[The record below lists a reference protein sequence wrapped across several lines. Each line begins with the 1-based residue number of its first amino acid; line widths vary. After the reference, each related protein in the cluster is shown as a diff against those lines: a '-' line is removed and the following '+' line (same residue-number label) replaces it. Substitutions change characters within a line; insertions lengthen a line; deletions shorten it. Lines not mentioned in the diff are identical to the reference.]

1 MFHSLHS
8 LRARKQIRK
17 RRNLR
22 QLDHRP
28 SLEGLEDRTVP
39 SITFSGPGNSGM
51 ATLTG
56 TDNADQFVI
65 QLKPQDPTTIEFSDD
80 GGTRFVDAALS
91 GITAV
96 QVNGLDGADRLRLN
110 EDNGLIATA
119 TGLPITFD
127 GGRGFDVLSVRGD
140 PRVAVTETLTAGDT
154 PFDSTLTMTDG
165 TNTADIKLQHVN
177 HIFDIS
183 KADSLTVNAND
194 QNNFIQIGFGLV
206 PVDLVT
212 TNTIRG
218 VDFNVLDDN
227 AGQPPSAG
235 MAGDIPDN
243 LGGSG
248 DSSDGEDNPLEVHI
262 SRAFT
267 PITYANK
274 THVTV
279 NALGGDDLFLVNVFH
294 AATGEQSLTLDGG
307 SGINVA
313 AIRNF
318 PPAVTLTLVN
328 INHTFHD
335 ATSIFIHELYEERLG
350 RPAEDGVVTAWVQ
363 LLATQGPLAVVSA
376 IENSTEAKLDL
387 VRQLYVHYLGRMPG
401 NAEAMPWVI
410 ALQSGM
416 TEEQA
421 ISAFL
426 SSGEFAARAQ
436 QMFNTSGGNQS
447 FVQALYQVVLDRS
460 AGDLEVAAWS
470 AAAALL
476 GRSSVSDFFVAAPEF
491 RLDAIT
497 SLYATILHRPPD
509 LTGLNAWVGSTLSLE
524 DIRMAILS
532 SAEAMANG

>member
-1 MFHSLHS
+1 M
-8 LRARKQIRK
+8 RK
-17 RRNLR
+17 RRSPR
-22 QLDHRP
+22 HLDHRP
-28 SLEGLEDRTVP
+28 SLEGLEERTVP
-39 SITFSGPGNSGM
+39 SITFSGPGNSGE

-56 TDNADQFVI
+56 TDHADQFVI

-80 GGTRFVDAALS
+80 GGARFVDAALS
-91 GITAV
+91 GITDV
-96 QVNGLDGADRLRLN
+96 QVNGLAGADRLRLN

-127 GGRGFDVLSVRGD
+127 GGRGFDILSVRGD
-140 PRVAVTETLTAGDT
+140 PRVSVSETLTAGDT
-154 PFDSTLTMTDG
+154 PFNSMLTMTDG
-165 TNTADIKLQHVN
+165 TNSTTIKLEHVN

-183 KADSLTVNAND
+183 TADRLTVNGND

-206 PVDLVT
+206 PVGLVT

-235 MAGDIPDN
+235 MAGDTPDN
-243 LGGSG
+243 IGDNG
-248 DSSDGEDNPLEVHI
+248 DSSDGEDNPLEAHI

-294 AATGEQSLTLDGG
+294 AATGEESLTLDGG
-307 SGINVA
+307 SGMNVA
-313 AIRNF
+313 AIRQF
-318 PPAVTLTLVN
+318 PPNVTLILVN
-328 INHTFHD
+328 IDHTIHD
-335 ATSIFIHELYEERLG
+335 AASIFIHELYEARLG
-350 RPAEDGVVTAWVQ
+350 RPAEDGVVAAWVQ
-363 LLATQGPLAVVSA
+363 LLATQSPLAVVSA

-410 ALQSGM
+410 ALQNGM

-421 ISAFL
+421 ISGFL

-436 QMFNTSGGNQS
+436 QMFTTSTSNQS
-447 FVQALYQVVLDRS
+447 FVQALYQVVLNRS
-460 AGDLEVAAWS
+460 AADLEVAAWS
-470 AAAALL
+470 TAAALL
-476 GRSSVSDFFVAAPEF
+476 GRSTVSNFFVNSPEF

-497 SLYATILHRPPD
+497 SLYATILHRAPD
-509 LTGLNAWVGSTLSLE
+509 LAGLNAWVASAFSLE